1 MKNQLKKASNVVERV
16 VNVIM
21 LRGEQITE
29 KNLCYILQIVDELL
43 EDFSE
48 EIYEQI
54 VKEVIMELTS
64 HNLIIIK
71 KED

>member
-1 MKNQLKKASNVVERV
+1 
-16 VNVIM
+16 M